1 MSVKYENYEVNII
14 VVSNYSKYSH
24 IINQKSTQMF
34 QLGTNRILI
43 KMKALEKGQ
52 KPHFCQK
59 KKIRDSLENNNND
72 NLFFLLY
79 YLDRLNLGR
88 LNYQLSAPNVRVLLM
103 IEPADS
109 KSQMNKSQKYTTLML
124 EFPVL

>member
-59 KKIRDSLENNNND
+59 KKS
-72 NLFFLLY
+72 
-79 YLDRLNLGR
+79 GT
-88 LNYQLSAPNVRVLLM
+88 VW
-103 IEPADS
+103 
-109 KSQMNKSQKYTTLML
+109 KTTTMTIYS
-124 EFPVL
+124 FYSTI